1 MVVDACRVEEALHT
15 QHVHRYLDLAQVDA
29 EAPGDDAH
37 VAPLVARAMR
47 DVVLEDASVQG
58 IQWHIIVIKLK
69 FKSVPARCR
78 RIQSIHRYQERDT
91 RNAIT
96 ICTCSAVAPGIEAAT
111 SSTWMNRESSPIQHE
126 R

>member
-1 MVVDACRVEEALHT
+1 MLLDLTQHGSLRPESSIKRPLEGGQVVVDACRVEEALHT

-69 FKSVPARCR
+69 FKS
-78 RIQSIHRYQERDT
+78 QT
-91 RNAIT
+91 
-96 ICTCSAVAPGIEAAT
+96 
-111 SSTWMNRESSPIQHE
+111 
-126 R
+126 